1 MLNKSYINPA
11 LKTLLSQS
19 EITKMHISSYLVY
32 SFVIHKNI
40 SIVSL
45 LTGPVAGSV
54 DEAICICG

>member
-1 MLNKSYINPA
+1 M
-11 LKTLLSQS
+11 LLSQS

-32 SFVIHKNI
+32 SFIIHKDI
-40 SIVSL
+40 SIASL